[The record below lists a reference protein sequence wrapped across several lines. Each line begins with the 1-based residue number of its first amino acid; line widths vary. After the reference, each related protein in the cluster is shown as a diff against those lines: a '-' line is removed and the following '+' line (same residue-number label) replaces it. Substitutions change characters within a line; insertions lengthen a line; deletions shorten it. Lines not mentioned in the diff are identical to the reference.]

1 MTEGRYKARDLFSYT
16 LSRLVSGVFQVAKTT
31 NRFVHVIKSTVFR
44 KYSTGLE
51 FENSYSVLRG

>member
-1 MTEGRYKARDLFSYT
+1 
-16 LSRLVSGVFQVAKTT
+16 LVSGVFQVAKTT